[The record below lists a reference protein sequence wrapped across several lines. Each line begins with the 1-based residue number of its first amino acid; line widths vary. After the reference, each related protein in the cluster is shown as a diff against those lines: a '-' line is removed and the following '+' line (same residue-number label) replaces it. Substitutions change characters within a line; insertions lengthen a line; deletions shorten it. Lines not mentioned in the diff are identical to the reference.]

1 MASNPGIIK
10 YKMDHKKRGIA
21 LVINIQKFDPSSDP
35 QKQLE
40 ERVWSETDVESLR
53 TTFEYLEFDFQL
65 FKDLKASE
73 TTYRCRLFRM
83 RGHVSW

>member
-1 MASNPGIIK
+1 MASNAGIIK
-10 YKMDHKKRGIA
+10 YKMDHEERGIA
-21 LVINIQKFDPSSDP
+21 LVMNIQKFDPPLAP
-35 QKQLE
+35 QKPVK
-40 ERVWSETDVESLR
+40 ERVWSKKMVKSLE
-53 TTFEYLEFDFQL
+53 TTFEYLEFDFKL

>member
-1 MASNPGIIK
+1 
-10 YKMDHKKRGIA
+10 MDHKERGIA
-21 LVINIQKFDPSSDP
+21 LVINIQKFDLPLAF
-35 QKQLE
+35 QKPVE
-40 ERVWSETDVESLR
+40 ERVWSEKDVKSLEM
-53 TTFEYLEFDFQL
+53 TFEYLEFDFKL